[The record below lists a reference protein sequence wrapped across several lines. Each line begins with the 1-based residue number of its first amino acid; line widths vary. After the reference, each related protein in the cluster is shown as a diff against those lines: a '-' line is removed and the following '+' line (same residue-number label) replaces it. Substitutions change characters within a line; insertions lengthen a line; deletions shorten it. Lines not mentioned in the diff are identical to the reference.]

1 MTDPEKKV
9 LEGFLSKTLKMDT
22 EDMAGLYNDAGELT
36 SLSVASE
43 ADTTRIKKLKEDAS
57 SQYKRGLKEGATKI
71 ESELK
76 DKYEIDSELVGLEL
90 VDHIIEDKTKTQSD
104 ADGDITKHPQYVSL
118 KLDLEKQMKA
128 KDKEWQKKI
137 DEMETTFS
145 KKSLFSKIKER
156 ALTELNGL
164 KPILP
169 EDGKKA
175 QRWKDKF
182 IEEFEKYEYQEQD
195 GNFAVLK
202 DGKLLTDSHGHSK
215 SFVDHVRDTANDF
228 FDFQVSDDRSSSGNR
243 TQQTTSTA
251 VPRNDTEY
259 ADAMR
264 KAKTPQ
270 ERISIMESYVKK

>member
-104 ADGDITKHPQYVSL
+104 ADGDITKHPQ
-118 KLDLEKQMKA
+118 
-128 KDKEWQKKI
+128 
-137 DEMETTFS
+137 
-145 KKSLFSKIKER
+145 
-156 ALTELNGL
+156 
-164 KPILP
+164 
-169 EDGKKA
+169 
-175 QRWKDKF
+175 
-182 IEEFEKYEYQEQD
+182 
-195 GNFAVLK
+195 
-202 DGKLLTDSHGHSK
+202 
-215 SFVDHVRDTANDF
+215 
-228 FDFQVSDDRSSSGNR
+228 
-243 TQQTTSTA
+243 
-251 VPRNDTEY
+251 
-259 ADAMR
+259 
-264 KAKTPQ
+264 
-270 ERISIMESYVKK
+270 